1 MFSWEAGEESIGL
14 FGDLLGNGMV
24 EEELLM
30 EVEILFAMDNMLV
43 GSGLLEVSGA
53 ASFTNAPLW
62 RIISFENDGKW

>member
-1 MFSWEAGEESIGL
+1 
-14 FGDLLGNGMV
+14 MV

-53 ASFTNAPLW
+53 ASFTNAPL
-62 RIISFENDGKW
+62 